1 MRNILRGLVGI
12 VGVLAVLLA
21 LQFWLNPAGPAAK
34 LGLSPLGS
42 LGLSTI
48 RADMAGFFGAAG
60 VLALIAAIRG
70 QGGWLTA
77 PLLMVGIALTGRVIN
92 VIMVGWSPDFLQP
105 MAVEAVL
112 AALFAA
118 GRQVLGKA

>member
-1 MRNILRGLVGI
+1 MRVFLRGLIGI

-21 LQFWLNPAGPAAK
+21 LQFWLHPAAPAAK
-34 LGLSPLGS
+34 LGLSPLGD

-60 VLALIAAIRG
+60 VLALIAAVRN
-70 QGGWLTA
+70 QGAWLTA
-77 PLLMVGIALTGRVIN
+77 PLLMVAIALTGRVIN
-92 VIMVGWSPDFLQP
+92 VIAQGWSPDFVQP

-112 AALFAA
+112 AVLFAV
-118 GRQVLGKA
+118 GRRGLRAA

>member
-21 LQFWLNPAGPAAK
+21 LQFWLNPVAPAAK
-34 LGLSPLGS
+34 LGLSPLGG

-60 VLALIAAIRG
+60 VLALVAAVRG

-77 PLLMVGIALTGRVIN
+77 PLLMVGIALTGRVVN
-92 VIMVGWSPDFLQP
+92 VIAIGWSPDFVQP

-112 AALFAA
+112 VALFAA
-118 GRQVLGKA
+118 GRQLLGKA

>member
-1 MRNILRGLVGI
+1 MRIILRGLVGI

-21 LQFWLNPAGPAAK
+21 LQFWLHPADPAAR
-34 LGLSPLGS
+34 LGLSPLGN

-60 VLALIAAIRG
+60 VFALLAAIRN
-70 QGGWLTA
+70 QGSWLNA
-77 PLLMVGIALTGRVIN
+77 SLLMVAIALTGRVIN
-92 VIMVGWSPDFLQP
+92 LIVQGWSPELAQP

-112 AALFAA
+112 VVLFAA
-118 GRQVLGKA
+118 GRRWMGSL